1 MGDEYSQYKGEARD
15 EYRSEGGDHSKGRSG
30 WRDYA
35 NDGRW
40 GDPRDR
46 QQRKQDFE
54 EAEKVEVKSNLTVLN
69 ITDKEAS
76 PEEIKKAYLTMVKKY
91 HPDLTPTGAT
101 PEEREAREE
110 RFKEVTRAYDSLKEG
125 VMFEQ

>member
-1 MGDEYSQYKGEARD
+1 MKNKGFASSGLLVDALTRSYLSAQEA
-15 EYRSEGGDHSKGRSG
+15 
-30 WRDYA
+30 
-35 NDGRW
+35 
-40 GDPRDR
+40 
-46 QQRKQDFE
+46 E